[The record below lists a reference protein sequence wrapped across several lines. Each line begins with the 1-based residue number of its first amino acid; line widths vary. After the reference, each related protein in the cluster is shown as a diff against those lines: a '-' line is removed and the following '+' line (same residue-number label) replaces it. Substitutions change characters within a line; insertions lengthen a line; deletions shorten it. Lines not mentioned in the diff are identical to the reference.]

1 LIVVPAARLSAAIE
15 ILSEI
20 DGRRRPAADSLKDWG
35 VTHRFAGA
43 TDRALI
49 ADLVYDAL
57 RVRASSIYA
66 MGQDTARAMLI
77 GALRDVRKLELV
89 DLLALF
95 SGSGFAPPPL
105 DESEQR
111 RFRDWNLTDA
121 PPHVLGNYPE
131 WLEPSFAAAFGEQA
145 LEEGKA
151 LARRAPLDLRVNTL
165 KGDRLKAQ
173 KALAHLH
180 CEPTTF
186 SPVGLRIAPADN
198 RRTPAMTA
206 EPAFFKG
213 LVEVQDEGSQLAVLL
228 SKAGAGEQVLDLCAG
243 GGGKSLALAALMGNR
258 GQIYAYDRDGR
269 RLMPAMARLSR
280 AGARNIQLRAPRAG
294 QDVLSDL
301 SGRCDLVFVDAPCTG
316 SGTWRRNPD
325 AKWRIRSGALA
336 QRVAAQRMI
345 LAQAAGFTKSGGR
358 IVYVTCSLLC
368 EENEDRVKE
377 FLAEH
382 PQFDAEAAETSAS
395 RADLTRLARFASP
408 HGIGLRL
415 SPRTTET
422 DGFFVSVLR
431 RH

>member
-15 ILSEI
+15 ILSDI
-20 DGRRRPAADSLKDWG
+20 VGRRRPATDSLKDWG
-35 VTHRFAGA
+35 IAHRFAGA

-66 MGQDTARAMLI
+66 LDQDSARAMVI
-77 GALRDVRKLELV
+77 GALRDVRQLELV
-89 DLLALF
+89 ELLNLF
-95 SGSGFAPPPL
+95 SGAGHAPPPL

-111 RFRDWNLTDA
+111 RIREWNLTVA
-121 PPHVLGNYPE
+121 PRHVLGNYPQ
-131 WLEPSFAAAFGEQA
+131 WLEPSFVAAFGEHA
-145 LEEGKA
+145 VEEGKA

-165 KGDRLKAQ
+165 KGDRPKAQ
-173 KALAHLH
+173 KALAHLR
-180 CEPTTF
+180 CEPTAL
-186 SPVGLRIAPADN
+186 SPVGLRIAPMDN
-198 RRTPAMTA
+198 RRAPSLIA

-213 LVEVQDEGSQLAVLL
+213 MVEVQDEGSQLAVLL
-228 SKAGAGEQVLDLCAG
+228 SNARPGEQVLDLCAG

-258 GQIYAYDRDGR
+258 GQIYAFDSSGR

-280 AGARNIQLRAPRAG
+280 AGARNIQLRAPRG
-294 QDVLSDL
+294 GNDVLSDL
-301 SGRCDLVFVDAPCTG
+301 SDRCDLVLVDAPCTG

-325 AKWRIRSGALA
+325 AKWRIRPGALT
-336 QRVAAQRMI
+336 QRIATQRLI
-345 LAQAAGFTKSGGR
+345 LAQAAGFTKPGGR
-358 IVYVTCSLLC
+358 ITYVTCSVLC

-382 PQFDAEAAETSAS
+382 PQFAAEEAAASAN
-395 RADLTRLARFASP
+395 RADLAQLARFASP
-408 HGIGLRL
+408 HNIGLRL
-415 SPRTTET
+415 SPRTSDT